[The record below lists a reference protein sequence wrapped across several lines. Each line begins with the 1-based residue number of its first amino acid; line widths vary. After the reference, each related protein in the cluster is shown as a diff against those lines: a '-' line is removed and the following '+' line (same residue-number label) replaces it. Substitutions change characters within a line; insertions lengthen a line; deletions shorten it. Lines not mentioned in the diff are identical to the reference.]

1 MRFSYYIIVALLLIG
16 PMSFCQIA
24 SESSDEFAMATDE
37 DPQKIDRSSIGNNG
51 FKFETFQTGINSK
64 FADYGIGFYRDKFLS
79 FSARKVGAISKK
91 DPITKAPYTKLYC
104 SEISYEYDLNR
115 PNLFS
120 HILNKNDNL
129 GTLSFSEDGMKL
141 FFTKSNAEDS
151 QVFQIYSADMNPSRE
166 GEFINIKRVSFNNDA
181 YSFENPHI
189 SRDGKTLFFASNIP
203 DAIGG
208 FDIFKVALLEDG
220 TYGPIERIE
229 GSVNT
234 VLDEKFPQ
242 TSLDGKYLYYSSK
255 GHQTIGGFDVFRSR
269 KGQFGYTATRNLGNT
284 INTPQDEIAY
294 IPATETVGYIS
305 SNREGGKGGYDIYK
319 LTEYTTDQSVSG
331 RVKDFETG
339 IPLEN
344 ATVVL
349 LDADGSE
356 VATVQT
362 NLNGSYTFPIDS
374 FLEYTLLAYKDGFER
389 GATSFSTHTN
399 LTEVF
404 NTEVTLKAVA
414 AEIVETEEKSFIK
427 IKNIEFD
434 FNSAAI
440 KSISTIT
447 LNTVFETLQQNPE
460 IKVAINAHTDQK
472 GSAPYN
478 LRLSDKRAASAL
490 VYLTNKGIA
499 ANRLISKGYGETE
512 PLFDC
517 KECSDEKNEVNRR
530 IEFVIISEEE

>member
-1 MRFSYYIIVALLLIG
+1 MG
-16 PMSFCQIA
+16 FCQIV
-24 SESSDEFAMATDE
+24 SESSDKFDMLAYE
-37 DPQKIDRSSIGNNG
+37 DNQKIDRSPIGNNG

-64 FADYGIGFYRDKFLS
+64 FADYGIGFYREKFLS
-79 FSARKVGAISKK
+79 FSARKVGALSKK
-91 DPITKAPYTKLYC
+91 DPITNAPYTKLYC

-141 FFTKSNAEDS
+141 FFTKSKDEDS
-151 QVFQIYSADMNPSRE
+151 QIFQLYSADMNPARE
-166 GEFINIKRVSFNNDA
+166 GEFINMTPVAFNNED
-181 YSFENPHI
+181 YSFENPHL

-203 DAIGG
+203 EAIGG

-220 TYGPIERIE
+220 TYGAIERIE

-269 KGQFGYTATRNLGNT
+269 KGQFGYVATRNLGNT

-294 IPATETVGYIS
+294 IPATKTVGYIS
-305 SNREGGKGGYDIYK
+305 SDREGGKGSYDIYK
-319 LTEYTTDQSVSG
+319 LTEYITDQSVSG
-331 RVKDFETG
+331 IVKDFETG
-339 IPLEN
+339 IPLDK

-349 LDADGSE
+349 LDAEGAE
-356 VATVQT
+356 IATVQT
-362 NLNGSYTFPIDS
+362 NTNGSYTFPVDS
-374 FLEYTLLAYKDGFER
+374 FLDYTLLSYKDGFER
-389 GATSFSTHTN
+389 GATSFSTNTN

-404 NTEVTLKAVA
+404 NTEVTLTAVA
-414 AEIVETEEKSFIK
+414 AEIVETEKKSYIN
-427 IKNIEFD
+427 IKNIQFD
-434 FNSAAI
+434 FNSATI
-440 KSISTIT
+440 KPISTIT
-447 LNTVFETLQQNPE
+447 LNTVFKTLQQHPE

-478 LRLSDKRAASAL
+478 LKLSDKRAASAL
-490 VYLTNKGIA
+490 VYLTSKGIA
-499 ANRLISKGYGETE
+499 ANRLISKGYGETQ

-517 KECSDEKNEVNRR
+517 KKCSNEKNEANRR
-530 IEFVIISEEE
+530 IEFVITSEEK